1 MDGILKV
8 TPAELK
14 NASAEFGAKSGEI
27 KGLTGE
33 MMNLVNGLNSVW
45 QGEAATA
52 FSNKFKELQDDMDK
66 IYKMIQEHSK
76 DLMDMATKYETAE
89 KENDQEAQALKGD
102 AIQ

>member
-8 TPAELK
+8 TPTELK
-14 NASAEFGAKSGEI
+14 TASSEFGAKGGQV

-66 IYKMIQEHSK
+66 IYNMIQEHSK
-76 DLMDMATKYETAE
+76 DLTEMAQRYEAAE
-89 KENDQEAQALKGD
+89 KENDQTAQALKGD
-102 AIQ
+102 AIS